1 MPTNDTILQRIA
13 ALEAKVETLATNA
26 SVDLKI
32 GALQDTVGTLLTDI
46 ALINEKLENIIVP
59 SDTRFYLSA
68 DEINFI
74 KNGMATVSKLMVDL
88 ENLRDSL
95 IRSAQQAL

>member
-1 MPTNDTILQRIA
+1 MPTNDTILQRLTD
-13 ALEAKVETLATNA
+13 LEAKVETLETSA

-32 GALQDTVGTLLTDI
+32 GALQDTVGTLLSDI
-46 ALINEKLENIIVP
+46 ALINEKLDNIIVP
-59 SDTRFYLSA
+59 SDTRFYLST

-95 IRSAQQAL
+95 LRSAQQAL

>member
-1 MPTNDTILQRIA
+1 MPTNDTILQRLTD
-13 ALEAKVETLATNA
+13 LEAKVETLETSA

-32 GALQDTVGTLLTDI
+32 GALQDTVGTLLSDI
-46 ALINEKLENIIVP
+46 ALINEKLDNIIVP
-59 SDTRFYLSA
+59 SDTRFYLST

-74 KNGMATVSKLMVDL
+74 KDGMATVSKLMVDL

-95 IRSAQQAL
+95 LRSAQQAL

>member
-1 MPTNDTILQRIA
+1 MPTNDNILDRLA
-13 ALEAKVETLATNA
+13 ALEVKVANLATNA

-32 GALQDTVGTLLTDI
+32 QALQDTVGTLLADI
-46 ALINEKLENIIVP
+46 AIINEKLDNVILPED
-59 SDTRFYLSA
+59 SRFYLST

-74 KNGMATVSKLMVDL
+74 RDGMSKVSKMMVDL

-95 IRSAQQAL
+95 MRSAQQAL

>member
-1 MPTNDTILQRIA
+1 MPTNDTILQRLA
-13 ALEAKVETLATNA
+13 ALEAKVETLATEA

-32 GALQDTVGTLLTDI
+32 GALQDTVGTLLTDL
-46 ALINEKLENIIVP
+46 ALINEKLDNIIIP
-59 SDTRFYLSA
+59 SDTRFYLSTE
-68 DEINFI
+68 EINFI

-95 IRSAQQAL
+95 LRSAQQAL

>member
-1 MPTNDTILQRIA
+1 MPTNDTILQRLTD
-13 ALEAKVETLATNA
+13 LEAKVETLETSD

-32 GALQDTVGTLLTDI
+32 GALQDTVGTLLSDI
-46 ALINEKLENIIVP
+46 ALINEKLDNIIVP
-59 SDTRFYLSA
+59 SDTRFYLST

-74 KNGMATVSKLMVDL
+74 KDGMATVSKLMVDL

-95 IRSAQQAL
+95 LRSAQQAL